1 MQVIP
6 HYTIRFIDYYERTYK
21 RPCPLIENESMFYRN
36 LIQIIL
42 KVVINFRKH
51 LIFDQDEASP
61 SKLKFKHLVLHMTN
75 NVSTKYTQAE
85 GLINLTDDIVEIKVD
100 DTNYDMF
107 NKETILIGIMLVARK
122 LKKMPSEEA
131 IYVIENLISCIQYI
145 SKYNLN
151 EYIIEGMRQVI
162 DILIDDKPEDET
174 RLAPEKKIEFV
185 RYMVNKINDLIIDRK
200 DTGKTNELIVKIYD
214 QAVRVL
220 EQ

>member
-1 MQVIP
+1 
-6 HYTIRFIDYYERTYK
+6 
-21 RPCPLIENESMFYRN
+21 
-36 LIQIIL
+36 
-42 KVVINFRKH
+42 
-51 LIFDQDEASP
+51 
-61 SKLKFKHLVLHMTN
+61 MTN

-100 DTNYDMF
+100 DTNFDMF
-107 NKETILIGIMLVARK
+107 NKETILIGFMLVARK
-122 LKKMPSEEA
+122 LKRMSSEEA
-131 IYVIENLISCIQYI
+131 IYVLESLISCVQYI

-162 DILIDDKPEDET
+162 DVLIDDKPEDET

-185 RYMVNKINDLIIDRK
+185 RYMVNKITDLLNERK

-220 EQ
+220 E

>member
-1 MQVIP
+1 
-6 HYTIRFIDYYERTYK
+6 
-21 RPCPLIENESMFYRN
+21 
-36 LIQIIL
+36 
-42 KVVINFRKH
+42 
-51 LIFDQDEASP
+51 
-61 SKLKFKHLVLHMTN
+61 MTN

-100 DTNYDMF
+100 DTNFDMF
-107 NKETILIGIMLVARK
+107 NKETILIGFMLVARK
-122 LKKMPSEEA
+122 LKRMSSEDA
-131 IYVIENLISCIQYI
+131 IYVLESLISCVQYI

-185 RYMVNKINDLIIDRK
+185 RYMVNKITDLLNERK

-220 EQ
+220 E

>member
-1 MQVIP
+1 
-6 HYTIRFIDYYERTYK
+6 
-21 RPCPLIENESMFYRN
+21 
-36 LIQIIL
+36 
-42 KVVINFRKH
+42 
-51 LIFDQDEASP
+51 
-61 SKLKFKHLVLHMTN
+61 MTN

-100 DTNYDMF
+100 DTNFDMF
-107 NKETILIGIMLVARK
+107 NKETILIGFMLVARK
-122 LKKMPSEEA
+122 LKRMSSEDA
-131 IYVIENLISCIQYI
+131 IYVLESLISCVQYI

-185 RYMVNKINDLIIDRK
+185 RYMVNKITDLLNERK

-214 QAVRVL
+214 
-220 EQ
+220 

>member
-1 MQVIP
+1 
-6 HYTIRFIDYYERTYK
+6 
-21 RPCPLIENESMFYRN
+21 
-36 LIQIIL
+36 
-42 KVVINFRKH
+42 
-51 LIFDQDEASP
+51 
-61 SKLKFKHLVLHMTN
+61 LKFKHLVLHMTN

-100 DTNYDMF
+100 DTNFDMF
-107 NKETILIGIMLVARK
+107 NKETILIGFMLVARK
-122 LKKMPSEEA
+122 LKRMSSEDA
-131 IYVIENLISCIQYI
+131 IYVLESLISCVQYI

-185 RYMVNKINDLIIDRK
+185 RYMVNKITDLLNERK

-220 EQ
+220 E